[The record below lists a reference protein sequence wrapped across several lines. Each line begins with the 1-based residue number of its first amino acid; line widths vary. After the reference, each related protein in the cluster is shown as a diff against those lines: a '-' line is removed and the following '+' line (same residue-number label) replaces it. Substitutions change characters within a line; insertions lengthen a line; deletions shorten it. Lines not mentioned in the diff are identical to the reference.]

1 MIFLKMFKEVL
12 NEYLHNKNKNSWV
25 LYNR

>member
-12 NEYLHNKNKNSWV
+12 NEYLHSKNKNSWI